1 MNRLYGMPP
10 YVAAFIHGGPGAP
23 GSLARAA
30 REFARYSGKGVMEP
44 LQSGYTI
51 RDLIAELDTQLEEGL
66 GPDGEKTVLVGHS
79 WGAFLSVLYAAEH
92 PRRVRRL
99 VLVGC
104 APFEEKYVP
113 RILQRRLERLSPA
126 EADVFRKTLE
136 RLENGEAEALGI
148 LESLVEK
155 TDNCARR
162 PEEEG
167 DALPA
172 DGRMYG
178 QVWSEAR
185 ELRLEGRLTEALKR
199 LECPVTV
206 IHGDIDPHPA
216 EGVLEP
222 LENSGAAFEKF
233 ILPHCGHSP
242 FNERDAS
249 ETFYRILERVICR

>member
-1 MNRLYGMPP
+1 MNRLYGTPP

-51 RDLIAELDTQLEEGL
+51 RELIDELAAQLEKGC
-66 GPDGEKTVLVGHS
+66 PAGEKTVLVGHS
-79 WGAFLSVLYAAEH
+79 WGALLSVLYAAEH
-92 PRRVRRL
+92 PRHVRRL

-104 APFEEKYVP
+104 PPFEEKYVP
-113 RILQRRLERLSPA
+113 RILQRRLARLSAA
-126 EADVFRKTLE
+126 EADIFRKTLE
-136 RLENGEAEALGI
+136 RLENGEAGALKI

-155 TDNCARR
+155 TDNYARR
-162 PEEEG
+162 PEEKEHV
-167 DALPA
+167 LPP

-178 QVWSEAR
+178 QVWNEAR
-185 ELRLEGRLTEALKR
+185 KLRFEGKLTLALKR

-206 IHGDIDPHPA
+206 IHGDVDPHPA

-222 LENSGAAFEKF
+222 LENSGIPFEKF
-233 ILPHCGHSP
+233 ILPQCGHSP
-242 FNERDAS
+242 FDEREAS
-249 ETFYRILERVICR
+249 ESFCRTLERIICR